1 MKLAEA
7 LIKRRD
13 LDTAIANL
21 NLSLQ
26 ENVKVIEGTKPFED
40 PLELVEILNNIINE
54 QAKLIQRINKT
65 NNSTFIDD
73 NSTLDELLTIREQFK
88 RRHKI
93 LNDAFKNAFSYTRN
107 YDNIKYVKAV
117 DMQILKSKISDAAKD
132 FRKLDNKI
140 QAINWSTE
148 LLQKSIKQTVL

>member
-26 ENVKVIEGTKPFED
+26 ENVKVVEGTKPFED
-40 PLELVEILNNIINE
+40 PLELVEAVNNTINE

-65 NNSTFIDD
+65 NNSTRVDD
-73 NSTLDELLTIREQFK
+73 NSNLDELLTLREQLK

-93 LNDAFKNAFSYTRN
+93 LNDAYKSSFSNSRSYN
-107 YDNIKYVKAV
+107 EIKYNIAV
-117 DMQILKSKISDAAKD
+117 DMQILKNKISEAAKD
-132 FRKLDNKI
+132 FRNLDNKI

-148 LLQKSIKQTVL
+148 LL

>member
-26 ENVKVIEGTKPFED
+26 ENVKVVEGTKPFED
-40 PLELVEILNNIINE
+40 PLELVEDVNNTINE

-65 NNSTFIDD
+65 NNATRVDD
-73 NSTLDELLTIREQFK
+73 NSTLDELLTLREQLK

-93 LNDAFKNAFSYTRN
+93 LSDAYKSSFSNSRSYNELKYT
-107 YDNIKYVKAV
+107 IAV
-117 DMQILKSKISDAAKD
+117 DMQILKNKISEAAKD
-132 FRKLDNKI
+132 FRNLDNKI

-148 LLQKSIKQTVL
+148 LL